1 MEEKCIC
8 QLNWQIQE
16 ATAIFYFDL
25 FRGRRKKK
33 KGTQI

>member
-1 MEEKCIC
+1 MEKKSNC

-25 FRGRRKKK
+25 FRERKKK
-33 KGTQI
+33 EHADLK